1 MKRNTFE
8 TRRRLLALLGAFP
21 VSVCSVSSKA
31 QLKQLELASYED
43 RSVNGAQLFADK
55 VAEDSAG
62 AVRIS
67 LEAIPPWVPFQIMS
81 KVSAIAHYCAPE
93 FANIEPILG
102 LSALPMVTATFDEA
116 ESLLRVARPYYGSA
130 LARHDQILLMTQPWR
145 PVALWSTFRI
155 RSVADLQ
162 GSALPISS
170 YVGENAGWGSTFI
183 RLGARRASFSE
194 AEIMLSSGYTTNMK
208 FTQEF
213 AFFTEIFLAAPL
225 NFLTISRE
233 VFESLSEAERHVL
246 IATGRYTELSQWKLQ
261 RQLVHHEH
269 QEIAARGVSA
279 AAQPPADVLATLRT
293 AAEPDIQRWAESV
306 GEEGR
311 TILTDYRRAVRRW

>member
-1 MKRNTFE
+1 MSC
-8 TRRRLLALLGAFP
+8 LP
-21 VSVCSVSSKA
+21 SSR
-31 QLKQLELASYED
+31 YED

-55 VAEDSAG
+55 VTEDSAG
-62 AVRIS
+62 AVRIA

-116 ESLLRVARPYYGSA
+116 ESLLRVARPYYRSA

-155 RSVADLQ
+155 RSVGDLQ
-162 GSALPISS
+162 GGALPISS
-170 YVGENAGWGSTFI
+170 YVGENAGWGRTFI

-213 AFFTEIFLAAPL
+213 TRAMKASSVGRSTASKTTGYEATSLSCR
-225 NFLTISRE
+225 NTSTVFLTGIHHLHSHRISVCVTSPSKVNAEGSALARTPVLMDQSISVALDQLNQFTYYFYPQFLRRNI
-233 VFESLSEAERHVL
+233 VF
-246 IATGRYTELSQWKLQ
+246 GPKL
-261 RQLVHHEH
+261 L
-269 QEIAARGVSA
+269 
-279 AAQPPADVLATLRT
+279 
-293 AAEPDIQRWAESV
+293 
-306 GEEGR
+306 
-311 TILTDYRRAVRRW
+311 